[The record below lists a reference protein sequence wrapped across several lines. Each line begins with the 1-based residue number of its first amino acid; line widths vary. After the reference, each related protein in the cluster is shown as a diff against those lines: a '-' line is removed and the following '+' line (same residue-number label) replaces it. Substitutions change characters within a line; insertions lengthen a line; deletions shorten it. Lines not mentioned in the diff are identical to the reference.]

1 LRHRRRR
8 WKEHHEPDRAPPA
21 GASAAEAALAD
32 VTARSIRRENRR
44 VGWLVLAAFLLLA
57 VSHVTPLG
65 AWIGDIQQAKDWLRG
80 HGWTGR
86 AVFAAACALGV
97 LSGLP
102 RLPLC
107 AAGGLLFGFAAGLP
121 LSWFGTAAG
130 SYGVFLLARAGAR
143 RAVLARAASLPWL
156 ARLLEQPSVLR
167 IFWARQLMLPGLL
180 INVLLGVTRVGH
192 RAFWFG
198 TLLGYLP
205 LNIAF
210 TLVGSGLG
218 KGSLAHGLAQ
228 LLGALGPCTCS
239 AGCSGGW

>member
-1 LRHRRRR
+1 MN
-8 WKEHHEPDRAPPA
+8 PITPPLPPEEA
-21 GASAAEAALAD
+21 NRAEAALAEA
-32 VTARSIRRENRR
+32 TARSIRRENRR
-44 VGWLVLAAFLLLA
+44 VGWLVAAAALLLA
-57 VSHVTPLG
+57 VSHFTPLG
-65 AWIGDIQQAKDWLRG
+65 AWIADIQQAKDWLRS

-107 AAGGLLFGFAAGLP
+107 AAGGLLFGFAVGLP

-156 ARLLEQPSVLR
+156 ARLLERPSVLR
-167 IFWARQLMLPGLL
+167 IFWARQLMLPGVL
-180 INVLLGVTRVGH
+180 INALLGVTTVSH
-192 RAFWFG
+192 RDFWLG

-205 LNIAF
+205 LNLAF
-210 TLVGSGLG
+210 SLVGSGLG
-218 KGSLAHGLAQ
+218 KGSLAQSLAQ
-228 LLGALGPCTCS
+228 LLGALG
-239 AGCSGGW
+239 AVHLLGWLLWRLVRRPGKES

>member
-1 LRHRRRR
+1 MN
-8 WKEHHEPDRAPPA
+8 PSTPPLPPEEA
-21 GASAAEAALAD
+21 NGAEAALTEAT
-32 VTARSIRRENRR
+32 VRSIRRENRR
-44 VGWLVLAAFLLLA
+44 VGWLVAAAALLLA
-57 VSHVTPLG
+57 VSHFTPLG
-65 AWIGDIQQAKDWLRG
+65 AWIADIQQAKDWLRS

-130 SYGVFLLARAGAR
+130 SYGVFLLARTGAR

-156 ARLLEQPSVLR
+156 ARLLERPSVLR
-167 IFWARQLMLPGLL
+167 IFWARQLMLPGVL
-180 INVLLGVTRVGH
+180 INALLGVTTVSH
-192 RAFWFG
+192 RAFWLG

-210 TLVGSGLG
+210 SLVGSGLG
-218 KGSLAHGLAQ
+218 KGSLAQSLAQ
-228 LLGALGPCTCS
+228 LLGALG
-239 AGCSGGW
+239 AVHLLGWLLWRLVRRPVKES

>member
-1 LRHRRRR
+1 MN
-8 WKEHHEPDRAPPA
+8 PSAPPPPPDA
-21 GASAAEAALAD
+21 APESALAEA
-32 VTARSIRRENRR
+32 TARTIRRENRR
-44 VGWLVLAAFLLLA
+44 VGWLVGAAALLLA
-57 VSHVTPLG
+57 VSHFTPLG
-65 AWIGDIQQAKDWLRG
+65 AWIADIQQAKEWLRS

-86 AVFAAACALGV
+86 AVFAAACGLGV

-130 SYGVFLLARAGAR
+130 SYGVFLLARTGAR
-143 RAVLARAASLPWL
+143 RAVLVRAVGLPWL
-156 ARLLEQPSVLR
+156 ARLLEKPSVLR
-167 IFWARQLMLPGLL
+167 IFWARQLMLPGVL
-180 INVLLGVTRVGH
+180 INVLLGVTAVSH

-205 LNIAF
+205 LNVAF

-218 KGSLAHGLAQ
+218 KGSLAQSLAQ
-228 LLGALGPCTCS
+228 LLGALG
-239 AGCSGGW
+239 AVHLLGWLLWRLVRRPGKAS

>member
-1 LRHRRRR
+1 MNPSLPPTP
-8 WKEHHEPDRAPPA
+8 PDGAPE
-21 GASAAEAALAD
+21 SALAEAT
-32 VTARSIRRENRR
+32 VQSIRRENRR
-44 VGWLVLAAFLLLA
+44 VGGLVLLAALLLA
-57 VSHVTPLG
+57 ISHLTPLG
-65 AWIGDIQQAKDWLRG
+65 AWIADIQQAKDWLRG

-121 LSWFGTAAG
+121 LSWFGTAVG
-130 SYGVFLLARAGAR
+130 SYGVFLLARTGAR
-143 RAVLARAASLPWL
+143 RAVLARASTVPWL
-156 ARLLEQPSVLR
+156 GRLLEKPSVLR
-167 IFWARQLMLPGLL
+167 IFWARQLMLPGVL
-180 INVLLGVTRVGH
+180 INVLLGVTPVSH

-210 TLVGSGLG
+210 SLVGSGLG
-218 KGSLAHGLAQ
+218 KGSLAHSLAQ
-228 LLGALGPCTCS
+228 LLGALG
-239 AGCSGGW
+239 AVHLLGWLLWRLVRRPVKES

>member
-1 LRHRRRR
+1 MTPSLPPTLPHG
-8 WKEHHEPDRAPPA
+8 APE
-21 GASAAEAALAD
+21 SALAEAT
-32 VTARSIRRENRR
+32 VQSIRRENRR
-44 VGWLVLAAFLLLA
+44 VGGLVLVAALLLA
-57 VSHVTPLG
+57 VSHFTPLG
-65 AWIGDIQQAKDWLRG
+65 AWIADIQQAKDWLRG

-121 LSWFGTAAG
+121 LSWFGTAVG
-130 SYGVFLLARAGAR
+130 SYGVFLLARMGAR
-143 RAVLARAASLPWL
+143 RAVLARTATVPWL
-156 ARLLEQPSVLR
+156 AGLLEQPSVLR
-167 IFWARQLMLPGLL
+167 IFWARQLMLPGVL
-180 INVLLGVTRVGH
+180 INVLLGVTPVSH

-205 LNIAF
+205 LNVAF

-218 KGSLAHGLAQ
+218 KGSLAQSLTQ
-228 LLGALGPCTCS
+228 LLGALG
-239 AGCSGGW
+239 AVHLLGWLLWRLVRRPNKES

>member
-1 LRHRRRR
+1 MNPS
-8 WKEHHEPDRAPPA
+8 EPNLPPEEA
-21 GASAAEAALAD
+21 IGAEAALAEA
-32 VTARSIRRENRR
+32 TAISIQRENRR
-44 VGWLVLAAFLLLA
+44 VAWLVGVVALLLA
-57 VSHVTPLG
+57 LSHFTPLG
-65 AWIGDIQQAKDWLRG
+65 AWLADLQQAKDWLRS

-86 AVFAAACALGV
+86 AVFASACTLGV

-121 LSWFGTAAG
+121 LSWCGTSAG

-156 ARLLEQPSVLR
+156 ARLLEKPSVLR
-167 IFWARQLMLPGLL
+167 IFWARQLMLPGVL
-180 INVLLGVTRVGH
+180 INALLGVTPVSH

-218 KGSLAHGLAQ
+218 KGSLAHSLAQ
-228 LLGALGPCTCS
+228 LLGALG
-239 AGCSGGW
+239 AVHLLGWLLWRLVRRSGKES

>member
-1 LRHRRRR
+1 MN
-8 WKEHHEPDRAPPA
+8 PSTPPPLESL
-21 GASAAEAALAD
+21 SAAEPALTE

-44 VGWLVLAAFLLLA
+44 VAWLVGAVALLLA
-57 VSHVTPLG
+57 LSHFTPLG
-65 AWIGDIQQAKDWLRG
+65 AWLADLQQAKDWLRG

-86 AVFAAACALGV
+86 AVFTAACALGV

-107 AAGGLLFGFAAGLP
+107 AAGGLLFGFATGLP

-143 RAVLARAASLPWL
+143 RAVLARAVSLPWL
-156 ARLLEQPSVLR
+156 ARLLEKPSILR
-167 IFWARQLMLPGLL
+167 VFWARQLMLPGVL
-180 INVLLGVTRVGH
+180 INVLLGVTPISH

-205 LNIAF
+205 LNVAF

-218 KGSLAHGLAQ
+218 KGSLAHSLAQ
-228 LLGALGPCTCS
+228 LLGAIGAVHLLGWLLWRLVRRTGKES
-239 AGCSGGW
+239 